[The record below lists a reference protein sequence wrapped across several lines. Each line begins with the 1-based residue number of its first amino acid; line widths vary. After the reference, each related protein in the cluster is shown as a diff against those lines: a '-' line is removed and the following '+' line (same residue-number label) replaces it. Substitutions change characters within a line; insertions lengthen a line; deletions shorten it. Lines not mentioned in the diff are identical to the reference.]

1 MLQASGHEP
10 TRHDARQYPC
20 DTRILVLEQRWALH
34 RDRVNVLAG
43 TVDIVVSASEAGGWH
58 AGPTKTGKR
67 RTIVVPR
74 FLAVMLGQHIGRY
87 PSVDGWV
94 FTAAEGGPVHHRN
107 FRRRHF
113 HDACVTAELGTVT
126 KDKLGKAHYDGVRF
140 HDLRH
145 TAASLLIAADRSL
158 QEVKDYL
165 GHSSI
170 RVTSDRYAH
179 LYPRRAQRWPT
190 RLDETFK
197 NATPANLADFSRRL
211 SRTSRGLAH
220 LPNANEGRT

>member
-1 MLQASGHEP
+1 
-10 TRHDARQYPC
+10 
-20 DTRILVLEQRWALH
+20 
-34 RDRVNVLAG
+34 
-43 TVDIVVSASEAGGWH
+43 
-58 AGPTKTGKR
+58 
-67 RTIVVPR
+67 
-74 FLAVMLGQHIGRY
+74 MLGQHIGRY

-179 LYPRRAQRWPT
+179 LYPEARAAMADA
-190 RLDETFK
+190 LDETFK

-211 SRTSRGLAH
+211 RGLAADSH
-220 LPNANEGRT
+220 TFRTRMRGALSARSPALTPRADDGIRTRDPNLGKVVLYQLSHVRVWPNSIQAGRAEIP